1 MKILNEEELIENRKI
16 REKMMNEA
24 NLSIFNKFKEIVFL
38 DDNEVVTIN
47 QVAEYYEV
55 TNRTIENIITEHKDE
70 LINDD
75 GVKVLRGDNLK
86 EFKGSEDDFGN
97 LENKIKYSSQLTVF
111 PRRAVLRVG
120 MLLRDSEVAK
130 KIRNYLLNVE
140 EVVDSKDREWAI
152 LREAGIIVRKD
163 FMADVAKS
171 NEPVRFGNS
180 AYGYYTNMVYR
191 ILFGKKAAKLK
202 KEMDVDNIR
211 DNISKENLEELRRT
225 ERSIGGLL
233 LADFKGEKIY
243 EMLS

>member
-1 MKILNEEELIENRKI
+1 
-16 REKMMNEA
+16 
-24 NLSIFNKFKEIVFL
+24 
-38 DDNEVVTIN
+38 
-47 QVAEYYEV
+47 
-55 TNRTIENIITEHKDE
+55 
-70 LINDD
+70 
-75 GVKVLRGDNLK
+75 VLRGDNLK

-97 LENKIKYSSQLTVF
+97 LENKIKYSSQLTVL